1 MAWLLFLAF
10 VHSIVLCAIRVV
22 LGSILFWKHMHNKDC
37 CKTQHY
43 NKIKYSTTTRHSTTR
58 LDTRHNAIQYNTT
71 QHSTTQHNTTQYS
84 TTQHNTAQHNTTQ
97 HNTTQHT
104 QHNTTQH
111 STTQH
116 NTTQHDYFGIL
127 HWFILYKVT
136 RKSTRNKSALTFQE
150 QEQSRFRKLFW
161 KFRIFENLIQ

>member
-37 CKTQHY
+37 CKTQH
-43 NKIKYSTTTRHSTTR
+43 STTKQNTARQHDTTQHNTTR

-71 QHSTTQHNTTQYS
+71 QHNSTQHKNTTQHN

-97 HNTTQHT
+97 HNTI
-104 QHNTTQH
+104 QHNTT
-111 STTQH
+111 
-116 NTTQHDYFGIL
+116 IL
-127 HWFILYKVT
+127 AFYIGLSSI
-136 RKSTRNKSALTFQE
+136 KSHEKAREKKKCADFPRTGTKPFQE
-150 QEQSRFRKLFW
+150 IVLKISNFQ
-161 KFRIFENLIQ
+161 NLVQ